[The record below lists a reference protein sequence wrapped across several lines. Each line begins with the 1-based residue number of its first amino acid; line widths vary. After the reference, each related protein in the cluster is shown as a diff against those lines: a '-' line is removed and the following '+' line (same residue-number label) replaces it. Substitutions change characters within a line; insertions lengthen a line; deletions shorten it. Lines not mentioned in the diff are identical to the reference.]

1 MIARLWRG
9 RAADAAKADA
19 YVRHFTGTVTT
30 ELKGLAGHRGAWLL
44 RREVDGGAEFI
55 ALTLWESRQSI
66 EAFTGPDIS
75 KSVVEPEAR
84 AVLSAFDDFATHY
97 DVAFTGGNEAG
108 EANQVQPALTPH
120 DLRASCRTDERR
132 SSGRC
137 TCRHIRGRRLNSSCR
152 ASFSPPVSGNWR
164 FAPRPY
170 RPRRTW
176 RTRPQASPSR
186 MPSLI
191 LLSSFA
197 LPASAEP

>member
-44 RREVDGGAEFI
+44 RREVDGRTEFI

-75 KSVVEPEAR
+75 KSVVEPQAR

-97 DVAFTGGNEAG
+97 EVAFTG
-108 EANQVQPALTPH
+108 
-120 DLRASCRTDERR
+120 
-132 SSGRC
+132 
-137 TCRHIRGRRLNSSCR
+137 
-152 ASFSPPVSGNWR
+152 
-164 FAPRPY
+164 
-170 RPRRTW
+170 
-176 RTRPQASPSR
+176 
-186 MPSLI
+186 MK
-191 LLSSFA
+191 
-197 LPASAEP
+197 